1 MLKWWFTR
9 PGRLNEPEG
18 PRVECCERPVLADR
32 VAALQDHMVG
42 VIVNDHGIVKAETRI
57 LWSTRGVERRMA
69 SPGCECGV
77 VVDSNSPDQFARG
90 HSSRILVTG
99 SAVARGMHQV
109 RYQEQHHRSSSR
121 NSRVGLRA
129 GAPCAPLN
137 LEQSCASLATTAP
150 MTPGY
155 VCRLR
160 ERLRQLVGS
169 DWRVGVGCGEAQKPS
184 QHGQRS
190 WQMLN
195 EGTCSIKIR
204 ERLHEKE
211 NWI

>member
-1 MLKWWFTR
+1 
-9 PGRLNEPEG
+9 
-18 PRVECCERPVLADR
+18 
-32 VAALQDHMVG
+32 
-42 VIVNDHGIVKAETRI
+42 
-57 LWSTRGVERRMA
+57 
-69 SPGCECGV
+69 
-77 VVDSNSPDQFARG
+77 
-90 HSSRILVTG
+90 
-99 SAVARGMHQV
+99 
-109 RYQEQHHRSSSR
+109 
-121 NSRVGLRA
+121 
-129 GAPCAPLN
+129 
-137 LEQSCASLATTAP
+137 

>member
-99 SAVARGMHQV
+99 SAVARGMHHA
-109 RYQEQHHRSSSR
+109 ERSVIES
-121 NSRVGLRA
+121 N
-129 GAPCAPLN
+129 
-137 LEQSCASLATTAP
+137 TTALRLEIAGRLEGRGSMRAP
-150 MTPGY
+150 QSRAILCVTSHNRPHDPGL
-155 VCRLR
+155 CL
-160 ERLRQLVGS
+160 S
-169 DWRVGVGCGEAQKPS
+169 S
-184 QHGQRS
+184 
-190 WQMLN
+190 
-195 EGTCSIKIR
+195 
-204 ERLHEKE
+204 
-211 NWI
+211 